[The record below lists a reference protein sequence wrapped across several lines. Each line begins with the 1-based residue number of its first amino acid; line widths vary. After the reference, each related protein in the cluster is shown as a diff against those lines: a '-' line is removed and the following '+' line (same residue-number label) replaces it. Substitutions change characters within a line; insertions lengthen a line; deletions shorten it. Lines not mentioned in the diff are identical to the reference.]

1 MRVVHGAAFDVAVDI
16 RRPGSPTFGQWV
28 SVELSAENQRMFW
41 IPEGFAHGFLVLEED
56 THFL

>member
-1 MRVVHGAAFDVAVDI
+1 VHGAAFDVAVDI